1 MNNTLDWGL
10 QVVLWFQHYSSPWL
24 DLPFFTFTMM
34 GEELFYLL
42 VLPGLYWCI
51 NRQVG
56 ARLTLLFLL
65 SAYLNAGA
73 KFIFNQPR
81 PFEYDPRVRQLATAP
96 GGGLPSGHAQNAV
109 VVWGYVAT
117 QLRRAWAW
125 WLAGLL
131 VVFISLSRLYLGV
144 HFPTDLLGG
153 HIIGAVLLGVFLWL
167 EPSAETW
174 LKTKGLIWHL
184 GLALT
189 TPLLLV
195 YLFPTEEG
203 VTVSAVM
210 LGLGLGFALEQRWLG
225 FEVDGPR
232 RLRGLRFALGIG
244 VMIGLWLGL
253 RLAFVGWEPETI
265 FRFFRYGLMGLW
277 GALGAPWLFVRLGWA
292 ETGSAKKVAQT
303 LVFTKNKLPDQK

>member
-1 MNNTLDWGL
+1 MDNTLDWGL

-24 DLPFFTFTMM
+24 DLPFTTFTLM

-51 NRQVG
+51 NRHLG

-73 KFIFNQPR
+73 KFIVNQPR

-109 VVWGYVAT
+109 VVWGYLAT

-131 VVFISLSRLYLGV
+131 VIFISLSRLYLGV

-153 HIIGAVLLGVFLWL
+153 HVIGAALLLFFLWL
-167 EPSAETW
+167 EPAAETW
-174 LKTKGLIWHL
+174 LKAKGLIWQL
-184 GLALT
+184 GLALVFPT
-189 TPLLLV
+189 LFAL
-195 YLFPTEEG
+195 LFPTDEG
-203 VTVSAVM
+203 ITVSAVM
-210 LGLGLGFALEQRWLG
+210 LGLAVGLVLERHWLG
-225 FEVDGPR
+225 FEVDGPPALAGAAFR
-232 RLRGLRFALGIG
+232 PGHRGDDRLVVRAAPGLCR
-244 VMIGLWLGL
+244 
-253 RLAFVGWEPETI
+253 
-265 FRFFRYGLMGLW
+265 
-277 GALGAPWLFVRLGWA
+277 LGAGKPLSLLFV
-292 ETGSAKKVAQT
+292 TV
-303 LVFTKNKLPDQK
+303 